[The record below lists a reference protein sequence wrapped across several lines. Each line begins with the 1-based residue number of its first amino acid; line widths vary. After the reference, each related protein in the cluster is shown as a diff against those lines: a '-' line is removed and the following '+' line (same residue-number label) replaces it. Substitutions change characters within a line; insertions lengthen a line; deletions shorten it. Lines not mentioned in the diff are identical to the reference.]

1 VVAKVGAV
9 SAAALASAAAAAAAA
24 SAVPSVSC
32 GLRWRDEG
40 KTWERD
46 FIIILFDLL
55 CLFFSLFV

>member
-40 KTWERD
+40 KTWK
-46 FIIILFDLL
+46 ILLL
-55 CLFFSLFV
+55 FYLI